1 MKPTKEQVAK
11 FIDVFHK
18 LSEFEATHR
27 LIRSWGL
34 FNEDTD
40 KLPIPDVMKVMN
52 WLKKEFDLEV
62 KEHKDFEN
70 SCSSYSEDKRVC
82 IDTEKPCDYCFKN

>member
-11 FIDVFHK
+11 FIDVFRR

-34 FNEDTD
+34 FDEERD
-40 KLPIPDVMKVMN
+40 KLPIPDVMEVMT
-52 WLKKEFDLEV
+52 WLRTEFDIE
-62 KEHKDFEN
+62 KE
-70 SCSSYSEDKRVC
+70 
-82 IDTEKPCDYCFKN
+82 EK